1 MNTYEVTYGE
11 ETIKFEVERKKVK
24 NVNLNIKVN
33 GDVIVTAKDEVP
45 LEFIEGFILRKAS
58 WIIKQVKYYKAHEV
72 KGKYEK
78 ELVSGESI
86 KYLGKQYRLKVVE
99 SEEEYVKYLRGY
111 IYLYVKD
118 KSNYRKKEQLL
129 NNWFDIKCRE
139 VFKSLYEE
147 MYLIVSKYGVP
158 DVKINIRKMKTRW
171 GSCMAEKNTIILNRE
186 LIKAPKY
193 CIKYVVLHELV
204 HMIYKEHN
212 NEFYDFLFTL
222 MPDWK
227 ERKRILDEEVVMIL

>member
-1 MNTYEVTYGE
+1 MNTCEVAYGE
-11 ETIKFEVERKKVK
+11 ERIKFRLERKKVK
-24 NVNLNIKVN
+24 NVNLNIRVN
-33 GDVIVTAKDEVP
+33 GEVVVTAKDEVP

-58 WIIKQVKYYKAHEV
+58 WIIKQIKYYKAHEV
-72 KGKYEK
+72 KDNYKK

-99 SEEEYVKYLRGY
+99 CEEECVKYFRGY

-118 KSNYRKKEQLL
+118 KSNYKKKEKLL
-129 NNWFDIKCRE
+129 NNWFNLKCHE
-139 VFKSLYEE
+139 IFESIYDEIYP
-147 MYLIVSKYGVP
+147 MVSKYSVP
-158 DVKINIRKMKTRW
+158 QVEINIRKMKTRW
-171 GSCMAEKNTIILNRE
+171 GSCISEKNTIILNSD
-186 LIKAPKY
+186 LIRAPKY
-193 CIKYVVLHELV
+193 CIKYVILHELV

-212 NEFYDFLFTL
+212 NEFYDFLFIL